1 METMIKTF
9 QLEKLRPL
17 ENIPVKIRDT
27 YQDESAEAHT
37 HDYIEIAMVHNGRG
51 THLNHFADGR
61 VISNTIIKGDIFVIL
76 PGEVHSYA
84 NCRGYR
90 VYNLCI
96 ATDFFDRLDKDLC
109 NLKHY
114 HDFFSPDRPQKVN
127 QLHLLP
133 EAFKDAEEKLR
144 RLSMAIRSNMPS
156 NILAIKIALSDYLFT
171 VFDSDS
177 RSWHTPEKDLNSRL
191 FQSIIQL
198 EAAPEKKFDL
208 RSVAKKAGMSSS
220 GYAHK
225 FKEITGVSPGDYC
238 LFLKLDKVR
247 QLLEDKPL
255 SLTEIALIC
264 GFTDSNYMIRAFK
277 KRFGI
282 TPGAYRSSCRQITK
296 TIP

>member
-1 METMIKTF
+1 MSNTIKTF
-9 QLEKLRPL
+9 YLEKLRPL

-37 HDYIEIAMVHNGRG
+37 HNYIEIAMVHNGRG
-51 THLNHFADGR
+51 THLNHFPDGR
-61 VISNTIIKGDIFVIL
+61 IISNTIIKGDIFVVL
-76 PGEVHSYA
+76 PGEIHSYA

-90 VYNLCI
+90 VYNLCVDV
-96 ATDFFDRLDKDLC
+96 DFFASLDQELC
-109 NLKHY
+109 RLKHY
-114 HDFFSPDRPQKVN
+114 KRFFAPQRLPEVN

-133 EAFKDAEEKLR
+133 GAFGEAEEKLR
-144 RLSMAIRSNMPS
+144 RLAVASRSNSPS
-156 NILAIKIALSDYLFT
+156 SILAMKLALTDYLFT

-177 RSWHTPEKDLNSRL
+177 RNWYPPEKDLNSRL

-198 EAAPEKKFDL
+198 EANPEKKFDL
-208 RSVAKKAGMSSS
+208 KSVARKAGMSSS

-225 FKEITGVSPGDYC
+225 FKQLTGVPPGDYC

-247 QLLEDKPL
+247 QLLEDRQM
-255 SLTEIALIC
+255 SLTEVALAC

-282 TPGAYRSSCRQITK
+282 TPGTYRNNFRQITGI
-296 TIP
+296 TR